1 MNLRD
6 ALQVFSAEDSAVDKQ
21 DALET
26 QKTTDGNVGSTD
38 TGTQSVVDAVSS
50 VNEVKDVIDG
60 VDTIEQGLSAAN
72 EVDAAG
78 DAVLEHADAV
88 KPVLD
93 SGVEPAE
100 VNKAVEHVADIAA
113 SIGDTPQHESYRLGL
128 VSVEHSVDGIAYG
141 QLAHEGM
148 LQYGKK
154 LHDTVVDALTGAIV
168 SSIKL
173 VREYKA
179 KKNGEYLDL
188 THIRKEL
195 SEYDENIVL
204 DAATI
209 KADLQKW
216 DNGMIIAYH
225 TLYGTNTP
233 MSMLKQ
239 SLNISAVAN
248 TIDAVC
254 KTIDTLVAIPKET
267 LGDSATLEKIQTAA
281 AGLFKGVA
289 VNDTTLAKLI
299 GNSGT
304 TVNGVRIV
312 RSVTPKGL
320 YIGTIAP
327 AANDT
332 GTFKGITS
340 TMHPYALTNDDVSTA
355 IKFVTSVKD
364 AVTSG
369 NEISNMKSEVD
380 KYLAALITEGNK
392 LDASISK
399 LKAYIST
406 LSGSEYAN
414 GKASIKYVRDIA
426 RIIGTGCIPAAL
438 KDFVYVVGT
447 VEDIFIAYAGV
458 ADDASKKTST
468 TETK

>member
-38 TGTQSVVDAVSS
+38 TGTQNVVDAVNS

-60 VDTIEQGLSAAN
+60 VDTIEQGLGAAS

-128 VSVEHSVDGIAYG
+128 VSVEHSVDGMAYG

-179 KKNGEYLDL
+179 EKKGEYLDL

-195 SEYDENIVL
+195 REYDENIVL

-267 LGDSATLEKIQTAA
+267 LGDSVTLEKIQTAGV
-281 AGLFKGVA
+281 GLFKGVA

-380 KYLAALITEGNK
+380 KYLAALITEGSK

-426 RIIGTGCIPAAL
+426 RIIWTGCISMAL

-447 VEDIFIAYAGV
+447 VEDIFTAYADV
-458 ADDASKKTST
+458 AYDASEKTST
-468 TETK
+468 TGTK

>member
-38 TGTQSVVDAVSS
+38 TGTQNVVDAVNS

-60 VDTIEQGLSAAN
+60 VDTIEQGLGAAS

-128 VSVEHSVDGIAYG
+128 VSVEHSVDGMAYG

-179 KKNGEYLDL
+179 EKKGEYLDL

-195 SEYDENIVL
+195 REYNKNIVL

-267 LGDSATLEKIQTAA
+267 LGDSATLEKIQTAVV
-281 AGLFKGVA
+281 GLFKGVA

-426 RIIGTGCIPAAL
+426 RIIGTGCISMAL

-447 VEDIFIAYAGV
+447 VEDIFTAYADV
-458 ADDASKKTST
+458 AYDASEKTST
-468 TETK
+468 TGTK

>member
-38 TGTQSVVDAVSS
+38 TGTQNVVDAVNS

-60 VDTIEQGLSAAN
+60 VDTIEQGLGAAS

-128 VSVEHSVDGIAYG
+128 VSVEHSVDGMAYG

-179 KKNGEYLDL
+179 EKKGEYLDL

-195 SEYDENIVL
+195 REYDENIVL

-267 LGDSATLEKIQTAA
+267 LGDSATLEKIQTAVG
-281 AGLFKGVA
+281 GLFKGVA

-426 RIIGTGCIPAAL
+426 RIIGTGCISMAL

-447 VEDIFIAYAGV
+447 VEDIFTAYADV
-458 ADDASKKTST
+458 AYDASEKTST
-468 TETK
+468 TGTK